1 MNFLPEKYDNHI
13 QFFQFILKYYNSDV
27 FKSATD
33 LNTQNSAD
41 AVQNLK
47 PAPSELVE
55 DLKKMGPTYIK
66 LGQLLSTRPDLLPEP
81 YLEALASLQDDVE
94 NIPFGEVENIIQTE
108 LKVKMS
114 KIFKDFNNIPLASA
128 SIGQVHKAELHSGRI
143 VAVKVQ
149 RPGAREKITEDV
161 KTLKQIADF
170 AVKHSNEARKYALDD
185 VIEEIS
191 YTLLNEL
198 NYLDEAQNL
207 LTIRENLKEFNNLIV
222 PEPVMDFTTS
232 RVLTMDF
239 ITGKKVTD
247 ITPIKRLEND
257 LSVPLEDLVKG
268 YLKQITVD
276 GFAHAD
282 PHPGNIQMTEDNKI
296 ALIDLGMVAKFNK
309 KLQEAIL
316 KLLIAISQY
325 DGEKVSDILLG
336 ISEYNPKE
344 ANEIEFRKQIGR
356 MVRASENKT
365 ASEMQTGRMVILM
378 NRVAAQNNIKMPVEL
393 NILGKILLNMDR
405 IVAFLNPEYK
415 LQETIQQ
422 YIQDIMQKKMV
433 QELKPENA
441 FSVLL
446 ESKKL
451 TEHLPERLNKITEN
465 LANNNL
471 QIRVDAIDEKRFTD
485 AFQKVANR
493 ITLGLIIAAMIV
505 GAALLIQIPTE
516 STILGYPSLAIIMF
530 FIAAFLGFY
539 LIYTI
544 LRNDESFHIRKN

>member
-1 MNFLPEKYDNHI
+1 
-13 QFFQFILKYYNSDV
+13 
-27 FKSATD
+27 
-33 LNTQNSAD
+33 
-41 AVQNLK
+41 
-47 PAPSELVE
+47 
-55 DLKKMGPTYIK
+55 MGPTYIK

-81 YLEALASLQDDVE
+81 YLEALSTLQDDVE
-94 NIPFGEVENIIQTE
+94 NIPFGEIENIIQTE
-108 LKVKMS
+108 LNVKLS
-114 KIFKDFNNIPLASA
+114 KIFRDFDNIPLASA

-170 AVKHSNEARKYALDD
+170 AVKHSDEARKYALDD

-198 NYLDEAQNL
+198 NYLEEAQNL
-207 LTIRENLKEFNNLIV
+207 ITIRANLKEFKHLIV

-232 RVLTMDF
+232 KVLTMDF

-247 ITPIKRLEND
+247 ITPLKRLEND
-257 LSVPLEDLVKG
+257 LSKPLEDLVKG

-282 PHPGNIQMTEDNKI
+282 PHPGNIQMTADNKI
-296 ALIDLGMVAKFNK
+296 ALIDLGMVAKFSKN
-309 KLQEAIL
+309 LQESIL

-336 ISEYNPKE
+336 ISEYDEKE
-344 ANEIEFRKQIGR
+344 ANKADFRKQIGR
-356 MVRASENKT
+356 MVRASEHKT
-365 ASEMQTGRMVILM
+365 AKEMQTGRMVIMM
-378 NRVAAQNNIKMPVEL
+378 NRLAAQNNIKLPVEL

-405 IVAFLNPEYK
+405 IVAFLNPDYE
-415 LQETIQQ
+415 LQKTVQN
-422 YIQDIMQKKMV
+422 YIQDIMQKKMI

-471 QIRVDAIDEKRFTD
+471 QIKVDAIDENRFTD

-505 GAALLIQIPTE
+505 GAALLIQIPTK

-539 LIYTI
+539 LIYNI
-544 LRNDESFHIRKN
+544 IKNDESFHFRKK